1 MFENIGIIFKGKV
14 MGQMLLDFEI
24 KNVFNLVEKIEK
36 KYRRQ
41 QVVAESVSVE
51 NSVIIGYI
59 GIVIVIFMS
68 DFINYV

>member
-41 QVVAESVSVE
+41 QVVA
-51 NSVIIGYI
+51 
-59 GIVIVIFMS
+59 
-68 DFINYV
+68 